1 MAQDHRLQ
9 PQRFELKY
17 LVREELTQPIRDFV
31 GSYLELDDYSVGRP
45 NDSYEIHSVYLDSKH
60 LHTHHATMN
69 GDKNRFKLRLRYY
82 DGNPAAPVFCEI
94 KQRVDNSI
102 LKRRCAVA
110 RDVIPLLLAGQLP
123 EPAQLLSPEPR
134 HLAALQRFHELLLR
148 LDARPRLHNHYRRE
162 AWVSPHD
169 NSIRITFDRHI
180 HVEPYFGDAAV
191 ATMTHPTRIYA
202 EFVILELKFTARFPN
217 WFHGLVERFNL
228 MRGAS
233 MKYSGGVEALG
244 AHQFYN
250 GQHRHRPPA
259 AGPAT
264 RN

>member
-1 MAQDHRLQ
+1 MPQDHRLQ

-45 NDSYEIHSVYLDSKH
+45 NDAYEIHSVYLDSDR
-60 LHTHHATMN
+60 LDTHHATLN

-82 DGNPAAPVFCEI
+82 DADPAAPVFCEI

-102 LKRRCAVA
+102 LKRRCAVPRA
-110 RDVIPLLLAGQLP
+110 IVPLLLAGHLP

-134 HLAALQRFHELLLR
+134 HLVALQRFHELLLQ
-148 LDARPRLHNHYRRE
+148 LNARPRLHNHYRRE

-169 NSIRITFDRHI
+169 NSIRVTFDRHI
-180 HVEPYFGDAAV
+180 HVEPYFGNEAV
-191 ATMTHPTRIYA
+191 ATMQRPTRIYP
-202 EFVILELKFTARFPN
+202 EFVVLELKFTSRFPN
-217 WFHGLVERFNL
+217 WFNALVERFNL

-233 MKYSGGVEALG
+233 MKYCGGVEALG
-244 AHQFYN
+244 EQRFWN
-250 GQHRHRPPA
+250 SGGQSGA
-259 AGPAT
+259 STAT
-264 RN
+264 LN